1 LLASEEDQRKWTP
14 NYERSYVVKKAF
26 SEWALILTN
35 MDGDDLLRHVNSDI
49 VNKYYAL
56 STLTTNSK
64 NFKFGQEFFGIFSLS
79 LKKNFVWSYKLKNF
93 ISMPSPR
100 FLGK

>member
-1 LLASEEDQRKWTP
+1 
-14 NYERSYVVKKAF
+14 
-26 SEWALILTN
+26 

-49 VNKYYAL
+49 VKKYYAL

-79 LKKNFVWSYKLKNF
+79 LKKNFV
-93 ISMPSPR
+93 
-100 FLGK
+100 